1 MLRFR
6 YTRCPTT
13 DAHSL
18 IGLCDERIIN
28 TVKNTLNIHIVPTS
42 GHFIQKIYGPPETG
56 KRNESSGPGALT
68 YCSNE
73 DGRASPDMKRRSF
86 YPRVQGHNS
95 SV

>member
-1 MLRFR
+1 MLIF
-6 YTRCPTT
+6 
-13 DAHSL
+13 L
-18 IGLCDERIIN
+18 
-28 TVKNTLNIHIVPTS
+28 KNTEESLSLDSIKKWNLVWTL
-42 GHFIQKIYGPPETG
+42 G

-95 SV
+95 SVVRSHVV